1 MITNDP
7 YMDAKKSINRLV
19 AEWTKY
25 GKLVIAYDFD
35 GTVYDFHKEGF
46 TFKMVPELLREC
58 KEQGAHLIVYTANS
72 DIEFIK
78 NYLDANNI
86 PFDYINE
93 NPPELNL
100 PKGGKLYYNILLDD
114 RAGLNEAYLQLQ
126 TALMI
131 MKGGRL

>member
-1 MITNDP
+1 
-7 YMDAKKSINRLV
+7 MDAKKSINRLV